1 MMASILF
8 KPAEVAAART
18 FLRRE
23 YNFDAPEG
31 NSDRRGCWFPA
42 GRDAEVMAHV
52 RGPSRFHPDSYWN
65 AVRTIKHC
73 AALHDVSARQV
84 GRLLKL
90 VGDRPPFLSR
100 QQLQEWITGSLDRYS
115 QVTSSETAAAPAMG
129 ENAMGRD

>member
-1 MMASILF
+1 MSSIHF

-18 FLRRE
+18 YLRRE
-23 YNFDAPEG
+23 YNFEAPEG

-52 RGPSRFHPDSYWN
+52 RSPSRFHPDSYWN

-73 AALHDVSARQV
+73 AALHCVSARQV

-90 VGDRPPFLSR
+90 IGDRPPFLSR
-100 QQLQEWITGSLDRYS
+100 QQLQEWITGALDHYS
-115 QVTSSETAAAPAMG
+115 QGPSYETAAAPATG
-129 ENAMGRD
+129 ERAMGRL